1 MLCPCSDRNGD
12 MINTGRQT
20 LLTGE
25 LSAAKSRE
33 SLRVALSGVRQSFGY
48 EHVSIQR
55 IPAEQERSLSPL
67 IFETTLPSNYLR
79 DFDRRQLLAVC
90 PLMPRMRRSLL
101 PQVWAMA
108 DFDATGTKPAF
119 AELCE
124 LMTRHE
130 LHGGIIFSS
139 YLADGHRY
147 GVRFEG
153 TRTALPQNE
162 VNELSLLA
170 LQALDV
176 FSKIQIAPEQQ
187 PNPLS
192 ARELE
197 VVNWTAQG
205 KTSVEIGQIL
215 TLSDHTV
222 NAYLTNAIRKL
233 DCVNRTQL
241 VAKALRLKL
250 IA

>member
-33 SLRVALSGVRQSFGY
+33 ALRVALSGVRQSFGY

-55 IPAEQERSLSPL
+55 LPAEQERSLSPL
-67 IFETTLPSNYLR
+67 MFETTLPNAFLR
-79 DFDRRQLLAVC
+79 DFDRRQLLSVC
-90 PLMPRMRRSLL
+90 PLMPRLRGSLL
-101 PQVWAMA
+101 PLVWTMSE
-108 DFDATGTKPAF
+108 FDVAGAKPAF
-119 AELCE
+119 LEFCE
-124 LMTRHE
+124 LMTRHD
-130 LHGGIIFSS
+130 LHGGMMFAC
-139 YLADGHRY
+139 YLSDGHRY
-147 GVRFEG
+147 AVRFDG

-170 LQALDV
+170 LHALDV
-176 FSKIQIAPEQQ
+176 FSQIQIAPEQQ